1 MRSIPTRDS
10 RVVLLGALLACS
22 AAAHPKG
29 FHKKVLVTLTHAR
42 VSALV
47 VMDVDSGDRCL
58 LLREAVDSNRDGKL
72 EGEELGKL
80 KERLVK
86 MATSTLALGLSGAPL
101 KLQVKDT
108 KLNLR
113 EDPRANDSPLSVAVL
128 LELDHKDA
136 ISPGMKLEF
145 TDTAPDQST
154 VVLQVFQEGMAE
166 APFEAEVK
174 SGVKTLVP
182 VSMGR

>member
-1 MRSIPTRDS
+1 M
-10 RVVLLGALLACS
+10 LLLVATA

-29 FHKKVLVTLTHAR
+29 FHKKAIITLTHTR

-58 LLREAVDSNRDGKL
+58 LLREAVDSNRNGKI
-72 EGEELGKL
+72 EGEEVAKL

-86 MATSTLALGLSGAPL
+86 MATSTLVLGLSGAPL
-101 KLQVKDT
+101 KLTIKDT

-136 ISPGMKLEF
+136 VSSGMKLEF
-145 TDTAPDQST
+145 TDTSPDQST
-154 VVLQVFQEGMAE
+154 VVLQVFQEGMAG

-182 VSMGR
+182 IEL